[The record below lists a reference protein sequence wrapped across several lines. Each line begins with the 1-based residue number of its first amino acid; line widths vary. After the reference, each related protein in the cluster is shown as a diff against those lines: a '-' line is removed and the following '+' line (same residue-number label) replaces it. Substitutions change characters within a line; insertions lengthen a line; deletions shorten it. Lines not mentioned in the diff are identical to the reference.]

1 MSAIHLYNKEID
13 LLVSCSYGPGRYDQ
27 LYEQK
32 SQDYP
37 YPYVRWTENRN
48 MQAFVDLLEHDRL
61 NLEPLITAEAPLER
75 ISYAYEQI
83 IHKKQLG
90 MVISYRP

>member
-1 MSAIHLYNKEID
+1 MCLSHVHMDLVVTINFTNKKA
-13 LLVSCSYGPGRYDQ
+13 R
-27 LYEQK
+27 
-32 SQDYP
+32 DYP

-48 MQAFVDLLEHDRL
+48 MQSFIDLLEHDRL
-61 NLEPLITAEAPLER
+61 KLEPLITAEAPLER

-90 MVISYRP
+90 MVISYGPKKIEPDEQ